1 MIGCTK
7 PWIDLTMSQPEFTI
21 LLCLSVLG
29 CIVSSNGS
37 SELDV
42 VDCKSKMW
50 RSFYIN
56 FGKAVLMCSVKH
68 RLEWLTIS
76 VLAIVSCRWA
86 TWPFS
91 HAMAKRLDETQC
103 HMVALLLNYPH
114 TDNVSCDMYYRNRA
128 ILAGRT
134 CSNMGRWSVVWATA
148 VLRWHSHC
156 MRGSDKD
163 MWRKHILSCRT
174 AAWLDEQRQF

>member
-1 MIGCTK
+1 
-7 PWIDLTMSQPEFTI
+7 
-21 LLCLSVLG
+21 
-29 CIVSSNGS
+29 
-37 SELDV
+37 
-42 VDCKSKMW
+42 
-50 RSFYIN
+50 
-56 FGKAVLMCSVKH
+56 MCSVKH
-68 RLEWLTIS
+68 RLQWLTIN
-76 VLAIVSCRWA
+76 VLAIVSCRWV

-134 CSNMGRWSVVWATA
+134 CSNMGRWSVVWATV

-163 MWRKHILSCRT
+163 MWHKHILSCRT
-174 AAWLDEQRQF
+174 AAWLDEQRAFYGKGITKRTKTRLFSGKVACRWSETLDYALEVSPAWKAVISEHDLNVFKIHAAVLSHI